1 MARSISLAVAL
12 FIFWLLLSGIYTPLI
27 ITLGAVSSAF
37 VAWIAHR
44 MDVADHE
51 GFPIHLGWNALTYW
65 PWLLWEIVK
74 ANIDVARVILKK
86 DMALSPTLVRIPAS
100 QKTELG
106 QVTFA
111 NSITL
116 TPGTVAISV
125 GDGMIDVH
133 ALTAEAADE
142 LITGRMDRR
151 ACKMEGTEPPMI
163 ARDAA

>member
-27 ITLGAVSSAF
+27 ITLGAVSSVF

-51 GFPIHLGWNALTYW
+51 GFPIHLGWNAVTYW

-86 DMALSPTLVRIPAS
+86 DMALSPTLVRISAAVRTNVAAS
-100 QKTELG
+100 ALLPTTVHRRKKDGGWAPGLVRQG
-106 QVTFA
+106 GVT
-111 NSITL
+111 
-116 TPGTVAISV
+116 
-125 GDGMIDVH
+125 M
-133 ALTAEAADE
+133 
-142 LITGRMDRR
+142 
-151 ACKMEGTEPPMI
+151 
-163 ARDAA
+163 ARFFII